1 MKETHTMKNL
11 LWLLLL
17 GGLIGSVGCD
27 GSATSA
33 PSDDELSQYVEENP
47 HDFDSNASVDD
58 GDTAN

>member
-1 MKETHTMKNL
+1 MKNL
-11 LWLLLL
+11 LWLLVL
-17 GGLIGSVGCD
+17 GGLIGLVGCD